1 MTKLE
6 CPECDAEI
14 NVPPNVIQ
22 GEIIDCPECGLEL
35 EIVKVSNA
43 GVEVKTAEI
52 EGEDWG
58 E

>member
-1 MTKLE
+1 MNVR

-14 NVPPNVIQ
+14 VLPKGSVP
-22 GEIIDCPECGLEL
+22 GEIISCSECGAEL
-35 EIVKVSNA
+35 EIVKITTGGA
-43 GVEVKTAEI
+43 EIKTAEI